1 MATNN
6 IIAQFACSVW
16 KSTETDRMPVDKQ
29 VGDFKDYRVV
39 SGSTFNEEYS
49 DTLDS
54 ASLVL
59 SQITKEDRLFN
70 IKQYQYV
77 RVFDASGNT
86 SYDNLLLVDTFS
98 EKENNIKEHLFS
110 YVINL
115 MSETKLLEKWQC
127 PNLAITHEVNADGS
141 TSKKTIYQ
149 YIKQYMELYVP
160 KMKFSTNGIT
170 WDYVPIITVPDQFEA
185 DGVTETLFY
194 QKFGNVYCADLAFS
208 APTLRQLLTMLMQQV
223 GCIPVV
229 KNRVLGFLDLAKEA
243 VPFGGEDYTINN
255 TVNYIQRNAS
265 SDSFVN
271 TLVNLSDNVLDAD
284 NEVICE
290 TMGFRDRQNVLL
302 KQMENLSLE
311 TKFPIYKIDKFYVK
325 NLGVVNKN
333 DYYTVPATWQG
344 TFTPNNGGFRDYKTR
359 VLIMK
364 QYEPHTHNGIDYH
377 KRLRIK
383 WSIVI
388 GETVDEDIAKLNS
401 NIVQNGITYT
411 HWGWHFTNIIIHC
424 CQKTNTGEIIEVRQ
438 LDKNSI
444 GVYAV
449 DSEQHKLDNFY
460 ARMYKYI
467 TPSGD
472 GQLIAYI
479 DIEDDLDYDTF
490 WIEGSLV
497 PCLYMDNPESIST
510 FVDYDYQSDSNYLN
524 SVDIISG
531 NQAYI
536 YCHYSD
542 VSADGIHYKANIIG
556 NYKFDLTPILKENS
570 IRNNLNNNFLE
581 MGNANTL
588 QELGN
593 YIYGTVGY
601 SIGSN
606 VISGFSSTY
615 TVGETMLWV
624 FGWYNT
630 TYTFIENILNFIRTH
645 YQPSDLIYEYAS
657 LNVPNYPYADI
668 ELTDEEIE
676 DFQFTD
682 SGIINN
688 FSYLLFDL
696 YYQPLN
702 SFRLTY
708 SKQNEDIDFPI
719 EQYDGSASGLTD
731 FDRLSI
737 HEQEQ
742 VNRIGNPVL
751 AISQRTLNI
760 SDIQTFEQG
769 PLYFMDDTNRDGE
782 IDSEDDGTKYIIF
795 KRSFQINNNCLNAS
809 YIGSKDSILK
819 NYFTSIRTKYRA
831 YQYIDYSQSILRKEN
846 KTIFVR
852 IGEDF
857 YVGDDNIRLGSWST
871 NYLDSSNLYFLSYF
885 IDGIQLK
892 NNNNMKIKSLY
903 EKDPLENF
911 SYKNEIST
919 ITNVNGFAII
929 YKDFDNASPG
939 VWLSPNGTNNLN
951 GTTKIAG
958 VPQGWYLFSDN
969 FHNQQQIFYTFYSV
983 LSKPDIFLR
992 YSDEA
997 YSYAAHMLPKD
1008 KVTTKEF
1015 YKNSSRT
1022 DFVAFT
1028 LCDYNW
1034 LEFDDTYLTTYK
1046 DRAEQIQRTLQFN
1059 YYTTSKYIRFSE
1071 SFIKNNSFI
1080 HNTNFSFMSGL
1091 IYENVDDF
1099 KNGNWFLEN
1108 GDRIGL
1114 RTSLQN
1120 NLNNFITIKQVLI
1133 NGKNM
1138 PCIEVDWDG
1147 IESKFGSNISIVDII
1162 GVHPRVPGAPTGIFT
1177 ANDIIAFKKPEEG
1190 GVQRYFV
1197 TLNDTK
1203 TDYVMSEKN
1212 GILYRKYKVETGDF
1226 VRSVQ
1231 ELYVE

>member
-16 KSTETDRMPVDKQ
+16 KSTETDRMPTNKQ

-39 SGSTFNEEYS
+39 SGSTFNEEYN

-185 DGVTETLFY
+185 DGETETLFY
-194 QKFGNVYCADLAFS
+194 QKFGHVYCADLAFS

-229 KNRVLGFLDLAKEA
+229 KNRVLGFLDFAKEA

-344 TFTPNNGGFRDYKTR
+344 TFLPNNGGFLNGQSRITITSEFVLNTHDGESYNKRITIQWQQR
-359 VLIMK
+359 VPAVTTMIA
-364 QYEPHTHNGIDYH
+364 Q
-377 KRLRIK
+377 LRQAIIQDGT
-383 WSIVI
+383 SY
-388 GETVDEDIAKLNS
+388 S
-401 NIVQNGITYT
+401 Y
-411 HWGWHFTNIIIHC
+411 WGWHFTNITIHC

-444 GVYAV
+444 GVYTV
-449 DSEQHKLDNFY
+449 DSNQHTLSDFY
-460 ARMYKYI
+460 ARIYDSSYGNGTIK
-467 TPSGD
+467 
-472 GQLIAYI
+472 AYI
-479 DIEDDLDYDTF
+479 DVQDDINYNIF
-490 WIEGSLV
+490 WIEGDLV
-497 PCLYMDNPESIST
+497 PCLYNIPLIDINNC
-510 FVDYDYQSDSNYLN
+510 VDYNNYSLDPNYIN
-524 SVDIISG
+524 SIGIINGSK
-531 NQAYI
+531 AYI
-536 YCHYSD
+536 YCDINSISSD
-542 VSADGIHYKANIIG
+542 DISYKANIIG

-615 TVGETMLWV
+615 TVGENMFLF
-624 FGWYNT
+624 FGWYDT

-645 YQPSDLIYEYAS
+645 YQSSDLIYEYAS

-676 DFQFTD
+676 DFKFTD

-857 YVGDDNIRLGSWST
+857 YAGDDNIRLGSWST

-892 NNNNMKIKSLY
+892 NNDNMKIKSLY

-919 ITNVNGFAII
+919 ITNVNSFAII

-939 VWLSPNGTNNLN
+939 VWLSPNGTNNLS

-969 FHNQQQIFYTFYSV
+969 FHNQQQLFYTFYSV
-983 LSKPDIFLR
+983 LSKPDIFLQ
-992 YSDEA
+992 YSDET

-1008 KVTTKEF
+1008 KVATKEF

-1028 LCDYNW
+1028 FCDYNW

-1046 DRAEQIQRTLQFN
+1046 DRAEQIQRTLQFS

-1091 IYENVDDF
+1091 IYGNVDDF

-1108 GDRIGL
+1108 GNRIGL

-1138 PCIEVDWDG
+1138 PCIEVDWNG
-1147 IESKFGSNISIVDII
+1147 IESEFGSNISVVDII
-1162 GVHPRVPGAPTGIFT
+1162 GVHPRIPGAPTGIFT

-1226 VRSVQ
+1226 IRSVQ